1 MVDIETLDKT
11 DTENLDIS
19 KMDKGDTLPEDK
31 VEEKTE
37 APAEEKTEAPAEETP
52 EETGEEKDSA
62 KAEGKPDQERDD
74 KGRFKEIKVPKNRFD
89 QERLAKE
96 AAEKRA
102 EELER
107 QLTQVQQ
114 RAEVSKDRAEQASL
128 LDEKISELEGQYG
141 KLMIDGDAEKAAA
154 VMKEIRTLNRQ
165 VARLESQEESTSV
178 VSQQIEAQRL
188 ETTIARLEAD
198 NPVLNP
204 KSDAYDD
211 DIVQMIIL
219 VQRNLVQNGLPPSHA
234 MAQATERVLGKLNAS
249 GQSRAE
255 KEGLGKAEADA
266 AAARDDRSK
275 KAVEKSLATQNAQ
288 PSTMRD
294 AGMDSDKLGKTGL
307 PDVGKLTV
315 EEYAALPESTRA
327 RLRGDYL

>member
-1 MVDIETLDKT
+1 MVNCLAALQVKQYRTYI
-11 DTENLDIS
+11 II
-19 KMDKGDTLPEDK
+19 
-31 VEEKTE
+31 
-37 APAEEKTEAPAEETP
+37 
-52 EETGEEKDSA
+52 
-62 KAEGKPDQERDD
+62 KALCLLLAQPRPF
-74 KGRFKEIKVPKNRFD
+74 RF
-89 QERLAKE
+89 A
-96 AAEKRA
+96 
-102 EELER
+102 
-107 QLTQVQQ
+107 QVQQ

-141 KLMIDGDAEKAAA
+141 KLMIDGDAEKAAE

-165 VARLESQEESTSV
+165 VARLESQEESTAV

-234 MAQATERVLGKLNAS
+234 MAQATDRVLGKLNAA
-249 GQSRAE
+249 GQARAE

-275 KAVEKSLATQNAQ
+275 KGIHSSWSRSPLNKSSKALSLKPPQ
-288 PSTMRD
+288 PKPVAPSKGR
-294 AGMDSDKLGKTGL
+294 S
-307 PDVGKLTV
+307 
-315 EEYAALPESTRA
+315 AAKAPSPFQGEA
-327 RLRGDYL
+327 A

>member
-1 MVDIETLDKT
+1 
-11 DTENLDIS
+11 
-19 KMDKGDTLPEDK
+19 
-31 VEEKTE
+31 
-37 APAEEKTEAPAEETP
+37 
-52 EETGEEKDSA
+52 
-62 KAEGKPDQERDD
+62 
-74 KGRFKEIKVPKNRFD
+74 
-89 QERLAKE
+89 
-96 AAEKRA
+96 
-102 EELER
+102 
-107 QLTQVQQ
+107 
-114 RAEVSKDRAEQASL
+114 
-128 LDEKISELEGQYG
+128 
-141 KLMIDGDAEKAAA
+141 
-154 VMKEIRTLNRQ
+154 
-165 VARLESQEESTSV
+165 
-178 VSQQIEAQRL
+178 
-188 ETTIARLEAD
+188 
-198 NPVLNP
+198 
-204 KSDAYDD
+204 
-211 DIVQMIIL
+211 MIIL

>member
-1 MVDIETLDKT
+1 MVDIETLEKT
-11 DTENLDIS
+11 DTESLDLS
-19 KMDKGDTLPEDK
+19 KMDKGDTMPEEK

-107 QLTQVQQ
+107 QLAQVQQ

-211 DIVQMIIL
+211 DVVQMIIL

-234 MAQATERVLGKLNAS
+234 MAQATERVLG
-249 GQSRAE
+249 
-255 KEGLGKAEADA
+255 
-266 AAARDDRSK
+266 
-275 KAVEKSLATQNAQ
+275 
-288 PSTMRD
+288 
-294 AGMDSDKLGKTGL
+294 
-307 PDVGKLTV
+307 
-315 EEYAALPESTRA
+315 
-327 RLRGDYL
+327 